1 MPVKAVIAEDEPLL
15 RAELRS
21 LLAQAWPELEIAAEA
36 EDGGEALEAIALHRP
51 EIVFLDVRMPGM
63 TGIEVARAIAGQAH
77 VVFVTAFD
85 RFAIDAFESE
95 AVDYV
100 VKPVTAE
107 RLATTVQRLKRRLGT
122 QPPQLE
128 SLLADLAAAVS
139 RQRKEPLRW
148 ITASQGKQTKLVMI
162 QDVVY
167 FQSDNKYTR
176 VATRDG
182 GDVLIRTPI
191 RRLLD
196 ELDPGTFRQ
205 VHRSTVVNLAEVATL
220 VRDDTGRGT
229 IRLKSRP
236 EEIAVSEAFL
246 PLFRQM

>member
-1 MPVKAVIAEDEPLL
+1 MRTRAVIAEDEPLL

-122 QPPQLE
+122 QPPPLE
-128 SLLADLAAAVS
+128 ALLADLAAAVS

-182 GDVLIRTPI
+182 DVLIRTPI
-191 RRLLD
+191 RRLLE
-196 ELDPGTFRQ
+196 ELDPGVFRQ